1 MSGVG
6 HFQKTV
12 NRSDEGDVYDVA
24 RALERMNAFAGG
36 AAGVAQSEVEG
47 VVNGTSAL
55 QRSLSGARSIVAVH
69 MLRDALA
76 MVRVQCH
83 GPIDISLAIH
93 ARESRFVRVHIP
105 SSGNNIGAT
114 FLRRIHTAMEET
126 GMNKFAVI
134 AAMAECF
141 ASWSTQDRRGHRGSN
156 LFLMQLS
163 AT

>member
-1 MSGVG
+1 MSFRLFMSGVG

-93 ARESRFVRVHIP
+93 ARE
-105 SSGNNIGAT
+105 
-114 FLRRIHTAMEET
+114 
-126 GMNKFAVI
+126 
-134 AAMAECF
+134 
-141 ASWSTQDRRGHRGSN
+141 
-156 LFLMQLS
+156 
-163 AT
+163 